1 MSRLIE
7 ESKLPQL
14 HPDFYSSIF
23 CVGNGRHCTRGTLG
37 EERFDAFRGVYQ
49 SGVYTRAPLG
59 VMYYFAAPDW
69 LPAFVRIDGELPE
82 TESSHRTLDM
92 HSGLLTRE
100 AIFTHKDTFV
110 KIVESRF
117 ASLDRPFLACQKLTV
132 TVLSGKGKVDMCMGV
147 DGNIYQSRAKYFSA
161 DRWPRCSEYGLKLA
175 EIERQTIEGANRIKT
190 ILCSKQTMHRTIAI
204 AEIEQTGGT
213 PILPDTSIEDG
224 LALIS
229 RRIPGGSLN
238 EEFVLEK
245 LSVIDHD
252 LSKGR
257 VPGNGAD
264 VRADSISSLDYD
276 LCFST
281 HSRAMADF
289 WDKADIEIDGDSRS
303 QQSIRFAL
311 WGTRIA
317 APADEGFSSIAAKNL
332 TGDWY
337 RGAVFWD
344 MDVFQLPLL
353 VASAPELAR
362 NHVLYRALRLDPPR
376 RLAAQEGFKGAR
388 YPGNQY
394 ETGAEDP
401 PALGGMALMEL
412 HVTFDIGNGI
422 MHYYQM
428 TGDTAFMLD
437 YGLEVIVE
445 TANFWSTRY
454 TKEQDGRYH
463 FRNACGPDQLHKPI
477 SDNAYTNISV
487 VDYLERAE
495 ALIDQF
501 RKLDETSVALM
512 LRRCGIDEQDWER
525 WNDVARNMYV
535 PMVDKQ
541 VFEQFQDHSK
551 LPIADPKATS
561 GKEGSDGITKQ
572 ADTVLLFETIPWR
585 FSREVSEANYRYYAP
600 RCTHTSSLS
609 LCTHALVAARLGYSR
624 DARKYFTWA
633 AGVDLEDSMANTRH
647 GHHGAALGGI
657 WKTVVQGFGGLIVS
671 AKGVEL
677 SPNLPPWWKSL
688 KFRFFKDGIP
698 VFVNVQPESLT
709 VTNGGLKSVSL
720 MVLGSPATIEP
731 NNPLTVKYT
740 PSWKE
745 QPLDGV
751 VFSLDSLLCGGKANC
766 GNLLDGASP
775 EMVDSA
781 IPDLLKALGKAGV
794 KRGLAA
800 TCENGKETAKQL
812 GLSELFDVVIDN
824 SILTLPLPAPQAF
837 LTCTQWMEALPWNCV
852 GIASRADS
860 IEASSRAGIPTVAV
874 GKKSEFS
881 DCYVEEIADLSI
893 DALHK
898 IVEDADDTVNPYLE
912 GNKAVMESEQKK

>member
-1 MSRLIE
+1 MSWCIE
-7 ESKLPQL
+7 EDKLPRL
-14 HPDFYSSIF
+14 HPDYYSSIF

-37 EERFDAFRGVYQ
+37 EERFDAYRGVYQ

-59 VMYYFAAPDW
+59 VMYYLAAPDW
-69 LPAFVRIDGELPE
+69 LPAFVRIDGEQPKA
-82 TESSHRTLDM
+82 ESSHRTLDM
-92 HSGLLTRE
+92 RSGVLTRE
-100 AIFTHKDTFV
+100 ATFV
-110 KIVESRF
+110 YNKTKVKVVESRF
-117 ASLDRPFLACQKLTV
+117 ASIDRTFLACQKMSV
-132 TVLSGKGKVDMCMGV
+132 TVLSGDGNVDVCMGV

-161 DRWPRCSEYGLKLA
+161 DRWPRCSEYGLRLA
-175 EIERQTIEGANRIKT
+175 EIERQTIKGANRIKT
-190 ILCSKQTMHRTIAI
+190 VLCSKQTMHRTITI
-204 AEIEQTGGT
+204 AEVEQTGGT
-213 PILPDTSIEDG
+213 AILPETSVEDG
-224 LALIS
+224 LALIT
-229 RRIPGGSLN
+229 RRIPAGSLN
-238 EEFVLEK
+238 EEFILEK

-257 VPGNGAD
+257 VPGNAAD
-264 VRADSISSLDYD
+264 VRADSIASLDYD
-276 LCFST
+276 LCFGT
-281 HSRAMADF
+281 HLCAITDF
-289 WDKADIEIDGDSRS
+289 WNKADIEIEGDPRS

-317 APADEGFSSIAAKNL
+317 APSDEGTSSIAAKNL

-353 VASAPELAR
+353 VAAAPELAR

-394 ETGAEDP
+394 DTGAEDP

-422 MHYYQM
+422 MYYYEM
-428 TGDTAFMLD
+428 TGDEAFMLD
-437 YGLEVIVE
+437 YGLEVVAE

-454 TKEQDGRYH
+454 TKEEDGRYH

-487 VDYLERAE
+487 VDYLERAQ
-495 ALIDQF
+495 ALIDKF
-501 RKLDETSVALM
+501 LRRDETAVSLM
-512 LRRCGIDEQDWER
+512 LRRCEIDEEDWKR
-525 WNDVARNMYV
+525 WNDVTRNMYV
-535 PMVDKQ
+535 PMVKDQ
-541 VFEQFQDHSK
+541 VFEQFENHSK

-561 GKEGSDGITKQ
+561 EKEGSDGITKQ

-585 FSREVSEANYRYYAP
+585 FSKEAAEANYRYYAP

-609 LCTHALVAARLGYSR
+609 LCTHALVAARMGYSR
-624 DARKYFTWA
+624 DARKYFAWA

-657 WKTVVQGFGGLIVS
+657 WKTVVQGFGGLVVS

-698 VFVNVQPESLT
+698 VYVNVQPETLT
-709 VTNGGLKSVSL
+709 VTNGGLKPVSL
-720 MVLGSPATIEP
+720 LVMGSPENIEP
-731 NNPLTVKYT
+731 NRPLTVSYT

-751 VFSLDSLLCGGKANC
+751 IFALDSLLPGDAADC
-766 GNLLDGASP
+766 GNLLDGTST
-775 EMVDSA
+775 EMVDPA
-781 IPDLLKALGKAGV
+781 IPPLLKALGKAGV

-800 TCENGKETAKQL
+800 TCDNGKKVAKQL
-812 GLSELFDVVIDN
+812 GISELFDTVIDN

-852 GIASRADS
+852 AVASHAETV
-860 IEASSRAGIPTVAV
+860 EASSRAGIPTVAV
-874 GKKSEFS
+874 GIRSDFS
-881 DCYVEEIADLSI
+881 DSYVEKVSDLSI

-898 IVEDADDTVNPYLE
+898 IVEDAEDTVNPYLE